1 MSLIGIYLKSL
12 WVVLRSESVM
22 KIALC
27 SIRHTLLFGALSVLM
42 LADGPAQSASVI
54 TLFAMGELGATGFLC
69 SLIMRQYR
77 RRSMADSAIA
87 AVAGY
92 TVSHLGILTVMYF
105 GLVGSPGA
113 NSPAQGTLLWMELTL
128 RVGLVVVLTSAAF
141 VLMKPLIR
149 KFMLPR
155 LRRVTATAGDYVI

>member
-1 MSLIGIYLKSL
+1 
-12 WVVLRSESVM
+12 M

-27 SIRHTLLFGALSVLM
+27 SIRNALLFGASSVLM
-42 LADGPAQSASVI
+42 LAEPAQSTIVT

-77 RRSMADSAIA
+77 RRSMADTAMA

-113 NSPAQGTLLWMELTL
+113 NSSAQGTLLWMELTL

-149 KFMLPR
+149 RFNLPR
-155 LRRVTATAGDYVI
+155 LRKITATAGDYVI

>member
-1 MSLIGIYLKSL
+1 
-12 WVVLRSESVM
+12 M

-27 SIRHTLLFGALSVLM
+27 SIRNTLLFGASSVLM
-42 LADGPAQSASVI
+42 LANGPAQSASVT

-77 RRSMADSAIA
+77 RKAMADSAMA

-92 TVSHLGILTVMYF
+92 TVSHIGILTFMYF
-105 GLVGSPGA
+105 GFGSPGA

-128 RVGLVVVLTSAAF
+128 RVGLVVVLTSSAF
-141 VLMKPLIR
+141 VLMKPLMR
-149 KFMLPR
+149 KFKLPR
-155 LRRVTATAGDYVI
+155 LRKITTTAAGDYVI

>member
-1 MSLIGIYLKSL
+1 
-12 WVVLRSESVM
+12 M

-27 SIRHTLLFGALSVLM
+27 SIRHALLFGTLSVLM

-69 SLIMRQYR
+69 SLIARQYR
-77 RRSMADSAIA
+77 RRSMADSAMA

-92 TVSHLGILTVMYF
+92 TVSHLGILTAMYF

-113 NSPAQGTLLWMELTL
+113 DSPAQGTLLWLELTL
-128 RVGLVVVLTSAAF
+128 RVGLVVVLASAAF
-141 VLMKPLIR
+141 VLLKPVIR
-149 KFMLPR
+149 KFDVPR
-155 LRRVTATAGDYVI
+155 LRKITTTAGDYVI

>member
-1 MSLIGIYLKSL
+1 
-12 WVVLRSESVM
+12 M

-27 SIRHTLLFGALSVLM
+27 SIRHALLFGTLSVLM

-54 TLFAMGELGATGFLC
+54 ALFAMGELGATGFLC
-69 SLIMRQYR
+69 SFIVRQYR
-77 RRSMADSAIA
+77 RRSMADSTMA

-92 TVSHLGILTVMYF
+92 AVSHIGVLTAMYF
-105 GLVGSPGA
+105 GLVGTPGA

-141 VLMKPLIR
+141 VVMKPVWR
-149 KFMLPR
+149 KVKVPR
-155 LRRVTATAGDYVI
+155 LRKITATAVDYVI